1 VKRDRRSGRERR
13 NTPARQLLMLK
24 CRELDETGL
33 DRYAVSKELNLSID
47 VINRIDK
54 EVRENGRAI
63 YRH

>member
-1 VKRDRRSGRERR
+1 
-13 NTPARQLLMLK
+13 MLK